1 VFYANF
7 AYKYYSR
14 RYNMITV
21 GIITVSDRSSR
32 GEREDLSG
40 PEIRKWAEDKG
51 YTVSEMRIVPDDLED
66 IKKCMIELSDK
77 KINLILST
85 GGTGFAPRDVTP
97 EATKAVVEKETP
109 GIPEVMRAM
118 SLKITTSAML
128 SRAAAGIRGN
138 SLIVNL
144 PGSPKAVRENLGF
157 IEKALPHAV
166 DLLMS
171 QVKDC
176 GAL

>member
-1 VFYANF
+1 
-7 AYKYYSR
+7 
-14 RYNMITV
+14 MITV

-40 PEIRKWAEDKG
+40 PEIRKWAEKKG
-51 YTVSEMRIVPDDLED
+51 YLVSEMRIVPDNLEE
-66 IKKCMIELSDK
+66 IKKCIIDLSDK
-77 KINLILST
+77 KINLVLTT
-85 GGTGFAPRDVTP
+85 GGTGFAPSDVTP
-97 EATKAVVEKETP
+97 EATKAVIEKEAP
-109 GIPEVMRAM
+109 GIPEAMRTM
-118 SLKITTSAML
+118 SLKITPRAML
-128 SRAAAGIRGN
+128 SRATAGIRGN

-157 IEKALPHAV
+157 IEKSLPHAV
-166 DLLMS
+166 DLLLS